1 MRFAENSSCDG
12 HSRGLSDKFC
22 GVEFYQG
29 GISWFIG
36 RVLQKAKIEK
46 KYEKLRI
53 LLDLCQRKYKIV
65 RYE

>member
-1 MRFAENSSCDG
+1 MGIHAGFPINFAALNFIKGEFL
-12 HSRGLSDKFC
+12 GLE
-22 GVEFYQG
+22 VEFCK
-29 GISWFIG
+29 
-36 RVLQKAKIEK
+36 KAKIEK